1 MTAAN
6 KLSKLLFIMVWRPL
20 YTCIESSDFRGKI
33 SVTESCLGVVFWK
46 TLKSFVIHYIIKCD
60 EMSLAGIFFGLIC
73 WMYIG
78 LSFFFQFNVKL
89 ATHSSKIGPILQRPK
104 DIECTN
110 LTSWI
115 MFLANSASFDELQ
128 NLPFKFN
135 GQILFIIRWLIYIC
149 SHPVKPVIDSH
160 SLKS

>member
-1 MTAAN
+1 MAAAN

-20 YTCIESSDFRGKI
+20 HICIESSDFRGKI
-33 SVTESCLGVVFWK
+33 CVTESCLGVVFWK

-60 EMSLAGIFFGLIC
+60 EMSLAGIFVGLIC

-78 LSFFFQFNVKL
+78 LSFFSSLMWSWQPIVLKL
-89 ATHSSKIGPILQRPK
+89 DPSYRGRRTSSA
-104 DIECTN
+104 
-110 LTSWI
+110 LTWMSWI
-115 MFLANSASFDELQ
+115 CFWQTRPVLM